1 MDMHV
6 LVFWSRAALAFR
18 AHSFAPG
25 ACSSLLEQTT
35 DGFSG
40 LNGGWDTAGSG
51 HNLLVHNM
59 CRLEGAAG
67 TWMVVAGGM
76 GTVTQRLAT
85 AAMQAGAKIHTG
97 RPVDR
102 WAGCGRSVGSA
113 QAGIALQP
121 TQLLLSI

>member
-1 MDMHV
+1 M
-6 LVFWSRAALAFR
+6 
-18 AHSFAPG
+18 
-25 ACSSLLEQTT
+25 QTT

-59 CRLEGAAG
+59 CRLPGADG

-76 GTVTQRLAT
+76 GTVTQRLAA

-97 RPVDR
+97 RPVER
-102 WAGCGRSVGSA
+102 WAGCGRGLVV
-113 QAGIALQP
+113 AGLCRRAHGQLMVRMQLVRPAHWPGTAGFPALTSQ
-121 TQLLLSI
+121 